1 MIQHLEYLVFG
12 FFGAY
17 PFGIEVD
24 DYSLGK
30 GISGK
35 KEDTETIDEQGFH
48 KRNIQEIG
56 RRGFGKSSPRR
67 KRRDRSSGFKPFESS
82 EKC

>member
-17 PFGIEVD
+17 SFGIEVD

-35 KEDTETIDEQGFH
+35 KEDTETINEQGFH

-56 RRGFGKSSPRR
+56 RRGFP
-67 KRRDRSSGFKPFESS
+67 GFEPFDHPSFTKLLFRIKIPS
-82 EKC
+82 EIS